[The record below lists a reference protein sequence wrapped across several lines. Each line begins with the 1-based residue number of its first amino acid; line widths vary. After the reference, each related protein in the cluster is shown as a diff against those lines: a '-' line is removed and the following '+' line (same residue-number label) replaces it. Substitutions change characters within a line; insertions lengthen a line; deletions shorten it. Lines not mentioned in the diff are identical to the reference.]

1 MAVVRNCK
9 IYSKD
14 VLVDE
19 VSGIINSDKFS
30 RSYADL
36 YFSVT
41 FLGGQGVD
49 ICDGFSKCC

>member
-30 RSYADL
+30 RSYDDL

-41 FLGGQGVD
+41 FFGWTGGRYLRW
-49 ICDGFSKCC
+49 F